1 VTKRIRPSPSSSAA
15 VTRRIAVLGGAR
27 GLVSVL
33 RAARDDTAE
42 LAVIVTI
49 ADNRGSSR
57 RLRGQGAGPAVG
69 DLRHSLEALTADD
82 VASGRPSSGR

>member
-1 VTKRIRPSPSSSAA
+1 V
-15 VTRRIAVLGGAR
+15 VTRRIAVLGGVH

-49 ADNRGSSR
+49 ADDRASSTGLR
-57 RLRGQGAGPAVG
+57 RPGPGPAVG
-69 DLRHSLEALTADD
+69 DLRRSLVALTADD
-82 VASGRPSSGR
+82 VASGRRADGR